1 MPIVAG
7 DRMWLPDLPAERL
20 PHLLDAMNDEV
31 HGFNSSAPLATVSLD
46 TKSFSTDMW
55 RGPMWMNTNWHVAL
69 ALIDRGE
76 NQTAAKLLRRTLDV
90 VLDNY
95 EKYGVIFEFYDAKNQ
110 RDTRTL
116 MRKGKPMGPV
126 RDYHW
131 SAAITLLMLHKLHD
145 LGGQGAPSV
154 QAKTDDL
161 IIVTPVDWKETT
173 GITMCGGECECSSG
187 WLGLLL
193 LRL

>member
-1 MPIVAG
+1 
-7 DRMWLPDLPAERL
+7 
-20 PHLLDAMNDEV
+20 
-31 HGFNSSAPLATVSLD
+31 
-46 TKSFSTDMW
+46 
-55 RGPMWMNTNWHVAL
+55 
-69 ALIDRGE
+69 
-76 NQTAAKLLRRTLDV
+76 
-90 VLDNY
+90 
-95 EKYGVIFEFYDAKNQ
+95 
-110 RDTRTL
+110 